1 MPPLP
6 HPLATLLSIL
16 LSLTLLLSFYIYQ
29 SPTSL
34 TFTTPHLQTTNG
46 IPGLTFS
53 LSQIST
59 SPPALL
65 VTLQNNHPET
75 TYTLLKWATP
85 LDASALDTGVFSIT
99 TADGKAVEQVVRRIT
114 RKMPPPPNQIVEL
127 APGRN
132 VSREVLFD
140 KSAAVV
146 TGMGKYRVEA
156 KGVWKGGWARNRA
169 EITTKDLWAFGESEF
184 AGSRFVI
191 DGVEMIVE

>member
-132 VSREVLFD
+132 NPMLAAFSNLTEGGVPISHASRRDMKRTSLL
-140 KSAAVV
+140 KSAIG
-146 TGMGKYRVEA
+146 TRSIL
-156 KGVWKGGWARNRA
+156 GVPN
-169 EITTKDLWAFGESEF
+169 
-184 AGSRFVI
+184 
-191 DGVEMIVE
+191 